1 MHDCW
6 DIFGAPEAT
15 EGFKA
20 EVVPEDFTAFKN
32 LNQLYVCSVD

>member
-1 MHDCW
+1 MRDCW

-20 EVVPEDFTAFKN
+20 EDFTTFKN
-32 LNQLYVCSVD
+32 LNQLYIYSVD